1 MSRRALF
8 PFDQNVEDMYS
19 EENLVTQFH
28 AIIPD
33 LASAINISGN
43 GYSRIK
49 LDVAED
55 ELGKV
60 MELMREGRERVLLVT
75 IHRA

>member
-1 MSRRALF
+1 MHII
-8 PFDQNVEDMYS
+8 
-19 EENLVTQFH
+19 TQFH

-49 LDVAED
+49 LDVAEN
-55 ELGKV
+55 ELEKV
-60 MELMREGRERVLLVT
+60 MEFMREGRERVLLVT
-75 IHRA
+75 IHREPRSSPHDAQWG

>member
-1 MSRRALF
+1 MNE
-8 PFDQNVEDMYS
+8 QNPC
-19 EENLVTQFH
+19 LVTQFH

-33 LASAINISGN
+33 LASALNVSGT

-49 LDVAED
+49 LDVAEN
-55 ELGKV
+55 ELEKV

-75 IHRA
+75 IHAPDEY